1 MEFIK
6 EGERIYSKDE
16 NGKVIAEIE
25 YKEIEHGI
33 FEIYHTFVD
42 ESLRGKGVASSLVQ
56 EAVEQIQSKNGKII
70 ASCSYAKKW
79 LEHNKL

>member
-6 EGERIYSKDE
+6 NDEKIYSKDE

-25 YKEIEHGI
+25 FKEVEKGI
-33 FEIYHTFVD
+33 FDIYHTFVD

-56 EAVEQIQSKNGKII
+56 EAVKQIQSKNGKII

-79 LEHNKL
+79 LEHNKI

>member
-6 EGERIYSKDE
+6 EDRRIYSKDK

-25 YKEIEHGI
+25 FKEIESGI
-33 FEIYHTFVD
+33 FDIYHTFVD

-56 EAVEQIQSKNGKII
+56 EAVKQIQSKNGKIT

-79 LEHNKL
+79 LEHNLL

>member
-6 EGERIYSKDE
+6 EDGRIYSKDK

-25 YKEIEHGI
+25 FKEIESGI
-33 FEIYHTFVD
+33 FDIYHTFVD
-42 ESLRGKGVASSLVQ
+42 ESLRGKGVASRLVE
-56 EAVEQIQSKNGKII
+56 EAVKQIQSKNGKIT

-79 LEHNKL
+79 LENNLL